1 MPSFSQKKNK
11 TKNKQNCSIPTIEII
26 LDTKA
31 QGKGLLLETAGKE
44 EAETGATIPQA
55 GLSTNKVATALSKE
69 KWGSL
74 QLREHRERGNFNF

>member
-1 MPSFSQKKNK
+1 M
-11 TKNKQNCSIPTIEII
+11 
-26 LDTKA
+26 
-31 QGKGLLLETAGKE
+31 LETAGKE